1 MDESKELEGWLS
13 VREASEL
20 TGYSTEYIRNLA
32 RSGAIKSEKVGYA
45 VLIDR
50 EDLERYYKDKK
61 TQFN

>member
-1 MDESKELEGWLS
+1 MDDSRELEGWLS

-32 RSGAIKSEKVGYA
+32 RSGTIKSEKVGYA

-50 EDLERYYKDKK
+50 EDLMKYKDKK